1 MVCLQKSIID
11 KIINFLQPYKE
22 DGTKL
27 TKHILLLLGGLY
39 ALGALINSVTNGISN
54 TFEQTDKPLL
64 VLNPFLNLFA
74 IFTPAGFGIIG
85 FVILMYCLFTK
96 RGYSLISG
104 YKTIKDKKRGL
115 EILPEGIHGTSN
127 WLSSKEIISPKD
139 KNNVFDAGR
148 IDGIKTTLLGKL
160 ESPGN
165 TFVGIRE
172 RIGMNNNILVY
183 GAPGTGKSQGFVKPF
198 ILQAAERGESVIL
211 VDPKAEFYEAYS
223 AYLRNK
229 GYTVKVFNLL
239 DRENSDGFNCFNDIQ
254 VDKNLVQAIAEIIIN
269 NTSNAKEKQD
279 FWEKS
284 EKNLLMALLHYVLT
298 MTDEGGNILPIE
310 QRSIGTIYRM
320 LATNNIAALDKKF
333 KNLPQGHSALPPY
346 GIFKQANPQILGNI
360 IIGLG
365 SRLNVFQDRFVDK
378 ITMYNDIDLELPGK
392 QKCAYFCVI
401 SDQESSM
408 EFLSSMFFSLLFVRL
423 SDYARKHGENRRL
436 PVSVNVMLEEFCNI
450 GKLLDF
456 SRSLSTSRS
465 RGINIQ
471 IITQSIPQLAGRYPR
486 TEWQEIVGN
495 CDCQLFLGCNDQMT
509 AEFISSLCGDM
520 SVRVNNSMVPMTPLF
535 SPVLHTTRPYTHNKT
550 STGRALMMPDEI
562 RRMPY
567 EECIALVRGQKPLKL
582 VKITP
587 KEHPAF
593 EQLQYSK
600 ITDYK
605 PSWWGLPDV
614 QLDVDNKQVV
624 KDFKEDKKQ
633 IQGQQRLAI
642 IDSVEVEVITKTKNK
657 ENRINKHIKGGEN
670 NATGRTDEAR
680 AGAGENVQRA

>member
-1 MVCLQKSIID
+1 MFI
-11 KIINFLQPYKE
+11 
-22 DGTKL
+22 
-27 TKHILLLLGGLY
+27 KHILMIISGLY
-39 ALGALINSVTNGISN
+39 VLGMTINSVTNGISN
-54 TFEQTDKPLL
+54 TFKQTELPLL
-64 VLNPFLNLFA
+64 EFNPFKNIFA
-74 IFTPAGFGIIG
+74 VFSPTGFGIIG

-127 WLSSKEIISPKD
+127 WLSAKEVVASGS
-139 KNNVFDAGR
+139 NSVFDAGKIGDIR
-148 IDGIKTTLLGKL
+148 TTLLGKL
-160 ESPGN
+160 EN
-165 TFVGIRE
+165 KDTYVGIRE

-211 VDPKAEFYEAYS
+211 VDPKAEFYESYS
-223 AYLRNK
+223 DYLRNK

-239 DRENSDGFNCFNDIQ
+239 DKQNSDGFNCFRDLEA
-254 VDKNLVQAIAEIIIN
+254 DKNLVQAIAEIIIN

-298 MTDEGGNILPIE
+298 MTDEGGNLLPIE

-320 LATNNIAALDKKF
+320 LATHNIAALDKKF
-333 KNLPQGHSALPPY
+333 KSLLPGHCALPPY

-378 ITMYNDIDLELPGK
+378 ITMYDDIDLELPGK
-392 QKCAYFCVI
+392 EKCAYFCVI

-423 SDYARKHGENRRL
+423 SDYARKHGANRRL
-436 PVSVNVMLEEFCNI
+436 PVPVNVILEEFCNI

-456 SRSLSTSRS
+456 KKVLSTARS

-471 IITQSIPQLAGRYPR
+471 IIIQSIPQLADRYPR
-486 TEWQEIVGN
+486 MEWQEIVGN

-509 AEFISSLCGDM
+509 AEMISKQCGDM

-550 STGRALMMPDEI
+550 STGRALMLPDEI
-562 RRMPY
+562 RRMDF
-567 EECIALVRGQKPLKL
+567 EESIALVRGQKPLKL
-582 VKITP
+582 TKIIP
-587 KEHPAF
+587 NEHPAF
-593 EQLQYSK
+593 EKLSYSK

-605 PSWWGLPDV
+605 PSWCGKPDIPLNAV
-614 QLDVDNKQVV
+614 AKQFT
-624 KDFKEDKKQ
+624 KDYKTDKKQ
-633 IQGQQRLAI
+633 IGVQLKLQHMNEQEAEM
-642 IDSVEVEVITKTKNK
+642 VAQTTNKT
-657 ENRINKHIKGGEN
+657 NRIASYEAKGCEK
-670 NATGRTDEAR
+670 NATTGPDETR
-680 AGAGENVQRA
+680 S